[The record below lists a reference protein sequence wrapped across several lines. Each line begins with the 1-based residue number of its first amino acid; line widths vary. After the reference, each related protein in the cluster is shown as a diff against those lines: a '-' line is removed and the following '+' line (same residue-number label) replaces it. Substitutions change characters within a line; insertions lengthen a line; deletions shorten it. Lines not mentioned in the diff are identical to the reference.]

1 MAKGNDSQSE
11 MACARQ
17 TDCIN
22 VIFDK
27 NSPVSSPSRCGS
39 SISCESD
46 RSSDSVDHRGRGSN
60 RNRSSSSSSSS
71 SSRSPRSRSRSHP
84 RCHRPSS
91 RCRCNNHFRHG
102 RGRRPSSP
110 PRRYRARSRSCSRSP
125 LTNSDSS
132 RRQNRSRSRS
142 PRRWSRYSKAASHSL
157 QSSSRTSERS
167 DSLSVDDKREL
178 LKAAYA
184 NSMKILGVDNLDLPE
199 SVKPILPKHLE
210 SKPVSPEPGTRV
222 TQNPMKTLAQM
233 HEEESEDVPSLKL
246 CQKGKI
252 SFSIN
257 NSVVKPTVIA
267 LSCAKVT
274 PRMDSYESRKP
285 YGHWVP
291 VKSGRS
297 SKASKRHLAKSH

>member
-1 MAKGNDSQSE
+1 MAKGNDSQSD

-22 VIFDK
+22 VIFD
-27 NSPVSSPSRCGS
+27 SPAPSPSQCGS

-60 RNRSSSSSSSS
+60 RSSSSSSIG
-71 SSRSPRSRSRSHP
+71 SRSPRSRSRSHP

-91 RCRCNNHFRHG
+91 RCRCDNHFRHG

-125 LTNSDSS
+125 LTKSHSS
-132 RRQNRSRSRS
+132 RRHNRSRSRS
-142 PRRWSRYSKAASHSL
+142 PGRWSRYSKAASRSL
-157 QSSSRTSERS
+157 KSSSRTYRSKSRSSERS

-184 NSMKILGVDNLDLPE
+184 NSVKILGVDNLDLPE
-199 SVKPILPKHLE
+199 SVKPILSKHLE

-222 TQNPMKTLAQM
+222 TQNPLKTLAQN
-233 HEEESEDVPSLKL
+233 P
-246 CQKGKI
+246 
-252 SFSIN
+252 
-257 NSVVKPTVIA
+257 PIA
-267 LSCAKVT
+267 DGVQGLDFIIVT
-274 PRMDSYESRKP
+274 
-285 YGHWVP
+285 VP
-291 VKSGRS
+291 VKRA
-297 SKASKRHLAKSH
+297 KKR